1 MSTTCLL
8 QEPKAITSFPQPSLL
23 CTCDHATVMIM
34 MNDDVDNDDDC
45 DDGVELILSKIENAI
60 FMYAHI

>member
-1 MSTTCLL
+1 MTTRLL
-8 QEPKAITSFPQPSLL
+8 QEPKAITSFPQPSFL
-23 CTCDHATVMIM
+23 CTCDHAKVMIM
-34 MNDDVDNDDDC
+34 MNDDAHNDDDC

>member
-23 CTCDHATVMIM
+23 CTCDHDCYS
-34 MNDDVDNDDDC
+34 DDYDDADNDDDC

-60 FMYAHI
+60 FIYGHI

>member
-1 MSTTCLL
+1 
-8 QEPKAITSFPQPSLL
+8 
-23 CTCDHATVMIM
+23 MIM
-34 MNDDVDNDDDC
+34 MNDDAHNDDDC